1 MGQAMGKKT
10 IEGIELTLFYDYDQ
24 LRDGKLSSL
33 TDDGKIEWFRLR
45 MEMVLLEP
53 LRRVLNRKSLA
64 YRELNSSQK
73 SLWPRAA
80 FMTAA
85 FSILLNGVE
94 ALGSFIPYDRKIT
107 KEHYKKKGSNY
118 FAFRAFIKEYMK
130 KWDTEV
136 RGTSYKDRNGNVY
149 KNVYLPLVLWDHF
162 RNGIAHA
169 FVVKGGGIE
178 YMKKPLK
185 WKVESNGQLEIE
197 PVRFFKSFLI
207 GVNKFFVDIKSK
219 HRTSFLTRFKL
230 AYPC

>member
-1 MGQAMGKKT
+1 MGQAIGKNT
-10 IEGIELTLFYDYDQ
+10 IEGIQLTLFYDYDQ
-24 LRDGKLSSL
+24 LRDWKLSSL

-45 MEMVLLEP
+45 MEMVFLEP

-94 ALGSFIPYDRKIT
+94 ALGSFMPHDSKIT
-107 KEHYKKKGSNY
+107 KEHYKKSGSNY
-118 FAFRAFIKEYMK
+118 FAFKAFIKEYMK
-130 KWDTEV
+130 DWDTEV
-136 RGTSYKDRNGNVY
+136 QGTSYKDRNGNVY
-149 KNVYLPLVLWDHF
+149 KRAYLPLVLWDHF

-169 FVVKGGGIE
+169 FVVEGGGIE

-185 WKVESNGQLEIE
+185 WKAESNGQLEIE
-197 PVRFFKSFLI
+197 PVRFFEAFLI

-219 HRTSFLTRFKL
+219 HRISFLKRLKVT
-230 AYPC
+230 YPC